1 MQENYKI
8 LGLEEGATAEQ
19 VREAYER
26 LRARYAEDRF
36 LDGERGNEAAKN
48 LTLVESAYR
57 EIMADMA
64 SRTHAE
70 NEKFDY
76 SSVEKCLKQNN
87 ISEAQR
93 LLDEISDRDA
103 EWHYL
108 QSVVFYRK
116 QWMNDAKKQLEIAMN
131 MEPANPK
138 YKESYTKLKDKIAF
152 TEKQFQSGNAAPQS
166 HGNEEMMGG
175 NACSSF
181 MNFCT
186 TMCCMNMLYNC
197 CCGR

>member
-76 SSVEKCLKQNN
+76 SSVENRTTFRRRSAFWTRSPTATRN
-87 ISEAQR
+87 GIIS
-93 LLDEISDRDA
+93 S
-103 EWHYL
+103 
-108 QSVVFYRK
+108 
-116 QWMNDAKKQLEIAMN
+116 
-131 MEPANPK
+131 P
-138 YKESYTKLKDKIAF
+138 SYSTAS
-152 TEKQFQSGNAAPQS
+152 SG
-166 HGNEEMMGG
+166 
-175 NACSSF
+175 
-181 MNFCT
+181 
-186 TMCCMNMLYNC
+186 
-197 CCGR
+197 

>member
-138 YKESYTKLKDKIAF
+138 YKESYTKLKDK
-152 TEKQFQSGNAAPQS
+152 S

-186 TMCCMNMLYNC
+186 TMCCMNMLCNC